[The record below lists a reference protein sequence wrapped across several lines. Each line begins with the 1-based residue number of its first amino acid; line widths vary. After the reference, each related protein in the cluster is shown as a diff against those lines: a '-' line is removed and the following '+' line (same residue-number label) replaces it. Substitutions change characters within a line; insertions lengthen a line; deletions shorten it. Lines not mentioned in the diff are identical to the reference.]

1 MGGPLGDLADAGLQA
16 AFWAGAGGFKPGGGR
31 PGRAMVRRK
40 PPTTRLGMIEAMHQS
55 SIAADLIG
63 LIEQRLGPG
72 PAPRVRA
79 VHLPPSPWTGTKDG
93 EFGAV
98 ELEPGA
104 GADHSG
110 GAASGAIG
118 LSYVLLDDT
127 LAALAGVDGQA
138 LVGTDALALARR
150 WRDGTGA
157 ERALGFAAVNALSR
171 HLFDRDGLVP
181 PDAPDSIGGL
191 DPQPGD
197 HIGMVG
203 FFPPLVKPVTEHGAR
218 LTVLELRADLAG
230 SHPGFEVTLDPSA
243 LQACD
248 QVLMTSTVLL
258 NDTLDAVLAHCRHAR
273 RVAMIGP
280 GAGCLPEPLF
290 DRGVTAVGGTWID
303 DRAGFIA
310 ALRTGE
316 PWGRFARKVVWR
328 RP

>member
-1 MGGPLGDLADAGLQA
+1 MQHKLPA
-16 AFWAGAGGFKPGGGR
+16 AR
-31 PGRAMVRRK
+31 V
-40 PPTTRLGMIEAMHQS
+40 GMIAAMHKPN
-55 SIAADLIG
+55 IAADLIA
-63 LIEQRLGPG
+63 LIERRLGPG

-98 ELEPGA
+98 EL
-104 GADHSG
+104 D
-110 GAASGAIG
+110 SGALG
-118 LSYVLLDDT
+118 LSYVLLDNT
-127 LAALAGVDGQA
+127 LAVLAGIGGRA

-157 ERALGFAAVNALSR
+157 ERTLGFAAVNALSR
-171 HLFDRDGLVP
+171 HLFDRDGRVP
-181 PDAPDSIGGL
+181 PDASDSIGGL
-191 DPQPGD
+191 DPQPGE

-203 FFPPLVKPVTEHGAR
+203 FFPPLVKPVTERGAR

-230 SHPGFEVTLDPSA
+230 SHPGFEVTLDPAA

-258 NDTLDAVLAHCRHAR
+258 NHTLDTVLAHCRHAKA
-273 RVAMIGP
+273 VAMIGP

-290 DRGVTAVGGTWID
+290 ERGVTAVGGTWIA

-310 ALRTGE
+310 ALQSGA
-316 PWGRFARKVVWR
+316 PWGHFARKVVWH